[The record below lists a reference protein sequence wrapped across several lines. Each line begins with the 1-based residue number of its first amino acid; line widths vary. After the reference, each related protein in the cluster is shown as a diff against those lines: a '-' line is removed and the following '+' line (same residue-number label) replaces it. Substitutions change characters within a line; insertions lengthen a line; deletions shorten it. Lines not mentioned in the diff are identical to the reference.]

1 MQQYEYK
8 VVPAPARGDKER
20 GLKTGVERF
29 AHTLSGVMNDMAA
42 KGWDYLRAETLPAE
56 ERAGLTGKT
65 TVYHNLLVFRR
76 PLSLDPAQGVGV
88 HAAHEPAA
96 NAEAA
101 PASAATPAAEPS
113 RRALSADAPEGRA
126 PSLRANR
133 SGEDEDS

>member
-8 VVPAPARGDKER
+8 VVPAPARGEKER
-20 GLKTGVERF
+20 GLKTGADRF
-29 AHTLSGVMNDMAA
+29 AHTLSAVMNEMAA

-76 PLSLDPAQGVGV
+76 AVSLDPAQGLGA
-88 HAAHEPAA
+88 HAVHEPAA

-101 PASAATPAAEPS
+101 PASAAAPNEPA
-113 RRALSADAPEGRA
+113 RRALSAEAPEGRT
-126 PSLRANR
+126 PSLRASR
-133 SGEDEDS
+133 SDEDEDA